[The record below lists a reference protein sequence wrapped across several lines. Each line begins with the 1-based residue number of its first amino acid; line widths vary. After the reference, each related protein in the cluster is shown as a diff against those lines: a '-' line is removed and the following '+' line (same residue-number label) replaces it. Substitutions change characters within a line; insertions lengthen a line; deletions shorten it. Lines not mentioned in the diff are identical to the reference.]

1 MAPQRLCPSAHRAAQ
16 PLNKLSSNMF
26 ELLKKPYL
34 WLVRAIGVIVP
45 RRLRADWRQEW
56 EAELGSRE
64 MLLAEW
70 DRLDWRTR
78 LDLLRRSV
86 GAFWDALL
94 LQPRRLEDEMFQ
106 DLRYGARM
114 LLKNPGITA
123 VIVLTLALGIGA
135 NAALFSVVNGVLL
148 NPLPFPQPEQ
158 LVTLHQS
165 KPNFDT
171 GAMPY
176 PNFRDLQREN
186 RTFSAMALSRSTG
199 FSLTGAGEAERVNAQ
214 YVTADFFTVLGVKPV
229 LGRNFAPGED
239 ERGAAP
245 IVLIGADLWRRK
257 FGSAP
262 DVLGKSLALDDRSYT
277 IVGVLPAGFNL
288 RVSLF
293 RPADVYAPIGQW
305 NTPALEN
312 RGAALWLHGIGRLKP
327 GITIEQAQADLD
339 RVMRDL
345 AVAYPDTNKGN
356 GAKILSLKQ
365 RMVGGV
371 GPVLWMLLGAVG
383 FVLLIACVN
392 VSNLLLARSNVRA
405 REFAIRAALGAGQWR
420 LLRQSLTES
429 ALLGL
434 AGGGLGLAFAAWG
447 TRAALSVLP
456 TALPRADE
464 ISLDGRVLLFTL
476 AISVGAGMLSGL
488 APAMKTSERRLAG
501 TLKEGGRGSH
511 GGRTSAQG
519 VFVAVEMALALVLLI
534 GAGLMIRS
542 LNALWNLDP
551 GFRPDNA
558 LTFELN
564 LPASIRTANP
574 EAIRSALREL
584 SAKLNSMPG
593 VRAASIS
600 ASSRPLQGANDNY
613 FWLEG
618 QPRPASASE
627 MSSALTYRVEPS
639 YLAAMG
645 IPLKQGR
652 FFTEQD
658 NERSDPV
665 VVIDEAFAH
674 KYFPNANPIGKR
686 VNYAGNLAQI
696 IGVVGHVKQWGLD
709 ADDTASIRAQLYEP
723 FRQMGDNVL
732 PRLSS
737 VGVVMRAE
745 GATPALLDSIRR
757 VVQSQNR
764 ENVIFSPQTMNEVI
778 AGSLAQRRFS
788 MTLLNAFAVVALL
801 MASVGLYGVI
811 SYLVGQRTH
820 ELGVRIALG
829 AGRKDVLC
837 LVVNHGMKMAMGG
850 VALGLLAALGLT
862 RLLAKMLYGVS
873 ATDPATFTVIAL
885 LLIAV
890 AMLACVV
897 PAWRATKVD
906 PLVCLRHE

>member
-1 MAPQRLCPSAHRAAQ
+1 M
-16 PLNKLSSNMF
+16 
-26 ELLKKPYL
+26 
-34 WLVRAIGVIVP
+34 IVP

-56 EAELGSRE
+56 EAELRYRE
-64 MLLAEW
+64 DLLAEW
-70 DRLDWRTR
+70 DNLNWRTK
-78 LDLLRRSV
+78 LDLLWRSL
-86 GAFWDALL
+86 GAFRDALL

-106 DLRYGARM
+106 DLRFGVRM
-114 LLKNPGITA
+114 LLKNPGFTA
-123 VIVLTLALGIGA
+123 VVVLTLALGIGA

-165 KPNFDT
+165 KPNFET

-186 RTFSAMALSRSTG
+186 RTFAAMAISRGAG
-199 FSLTGAGEAERVNAQ
+199 FILTGAGEAERVSAQ
-214 YVTADFFTVLGVKPV
+214 HVTADFFTVLGVMPQ

-239 ERGAAP
+239 QSGAAP
-245 IVLIGADLWRRK
+245 IVLISAELWQRK

-262 DVLGKSLALDDRSYT
+262 DALGRSLTLDDRSYT
-277 IVGVLPAGFNL
+277 IVGVLPASFNL

-293 RPADVYAPIGQW
+293 RPADAYVPIGQW
-305 NTPALEN
+305 NNPALEN
-312 RGAALWLHGIGRLKP
+312 RGAALALHGIGRLKP
-327 GITIEQAQADLD
+327 GVTIEQAQADLN
-339 RVMRDL
+339 RVMSDL

-365 RMVGGV
+365 RMVGSV
-371 GPVLWMLLGAVG
+371 GQILWLLLGAVG

-392 VSNLLLARSNVRA
+392 VGNLLLARSTGRTH
-405 REFAIRAALGAGQWR
+405 EFAIRAALGAGRWR
-420 LLRQSLTES
+420 LLRQLLTES
-429 ALLGL
+429 TLLAL
-434 AGGGLGLAFAAWG
+434 AGGGLGLAVAAWG
-447 TRAALSVLP
+447 TQAALSALP
-456 TALPRADE
+456 TTLPRADE
-464 ISLDGRVLLFTL
+464 IGLDGRVLLFTL
-476 AISVGAGMLSGL
+476 IISLAAGMLSGL
-488 APAMKTSERRLAG
+488 APALKTSERRLAE
-501 TLKEGGRGSH
+501 TLKEGGRGAQ
-511 GGRTSAQG
+511 GGRASAQG
-519 VFVAVEMALALVLLI
+519 VFVAVELALALVLLV

-542 LNALWNLDP
+542 LNALWNVDP

-558 LTFELN
+558 LSFELN
-564 LPASIRTANP
+564 LPASISAGRTANP

-593 VRAASIS
+593 VRAASFS
-600 ASSRPLQGANDNY
+600 ASSRPLQGVNDNY

-627 MSSALTYRVEPS
+627 MSSALLYRVEPG

-658 NERSDPV
+658 NERSEPV
-665 VVIDEAFAH
+665 VVIDEVFARKH
-674 KYFPNANPIGKR
+674 FPNADPLGKR
-686 VNYAGNLAQI
+686 INYAGNLAQI

-709 ADDTASIRAQLYEP
+709 ADDTASIRAQFYEP
-723 FRQMGDNVL
+723 FRQMGDNGL

-745 GATPALLDSIRR
+745 GASPALWDSIRR

-764 ENVIFSPQTMNEVI
+764 ENVIYSPQTMNEVI
-778 AGSLAQRRFS
+778 AGSLARRRFA

-801 MASVGLYGVI
+801 LSSIGLYGVI

-820 ELGVRIALG
+820 ELGVRVALG
-829 AGRKDVLC
+829 AQRSDVLR
-837 LVVNHGMKMAMGG
+837 LVLNHGMKMALGG

-862 RLLAKMLYGVS
+862 RLLAQMLYGVS
-873 ATDPATFTVIAL
+873 PTDPATFAGIAL
-885 LLIAV
+885 LLTAV
-890 AMLACVV
+890 ALLACFV

-906 PLVCLRHE
+906 PLVALRHE